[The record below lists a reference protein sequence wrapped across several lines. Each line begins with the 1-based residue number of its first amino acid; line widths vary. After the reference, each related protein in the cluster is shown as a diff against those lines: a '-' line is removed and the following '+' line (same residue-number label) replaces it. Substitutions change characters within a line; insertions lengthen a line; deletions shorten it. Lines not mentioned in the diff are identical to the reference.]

1 MTKMSQGVDK
11 SGVLWYNKGIKSK
24 GVGSMLTVEKFI
36 VLDVEG
42 MSGKR
47 PYNVGYIIA
56 DRHGRIYAKHSFA
69 FPAAIWENIAESLRI
84 GQAIEMTKKN
94 IQEILLDADKPVRKR
109 KYKSMTSGEFT
120 KLFTKEIRKHKI
132 KRVFAY
138 NVSFDKN
145 AIFNLIGADAF
156 DALGVE
162 WCDIIG
168 GILPR
173 LLTEKY
179 IRYCLTNG
187 FLSKTGIASYKAEV
201 VYRYL
206 TGLLDFEEEH
216 TGLADVLIEYFIL
229 LSAFK
234 SHKKLNF
241 NPVCAWAVLK
251 RFMREH
257 NLSAE

>member
-1 MTKMSQGVDK
+1 MTKMPQGVDFF
-11 SGVLWYNKGIKSK
+11 GVLWYNKGIKSK
-24 GVGSMLTVEKFI
+24 GVGSMPTVEKFI

-94 IQEILLDADKPVRKR
+94 IQEILLDADKPARKR
-109 KYKSMTSGEFT
+109 KYKTMTSGEFT

-132 KRVFAY
+132 KRIFAY

-145 AIFNLIGADAF
+145 AIFNLIDADAF

-162 WCDIIG
+162 WCDIISG
-168 GILPR
+168 LLPR
-173 LLTEKY
+173 FLTE
-179 IRYCLTNG
+179 RYVKFCLTNDY
-187 FLSKTGIASYKAEV
+187 LSKTGIASYKAEIA
-201 VYRYL
+201 YRYFFGDL
-206 TGLLDFEEEH
+206 NFVEEH
-216 TGLADVLIEYFIL
+216 TGLADTLIEYAL
-229 LSAFK
+229 LLIAFK
-234 SHKKLNF
+234 SHKKLDF
-241 NPVCAWAVLK
+241 TPVCVWAK
-251 RFMREH
+251 IKAFMKEH
-257 NLSAE
+257 NLSAV

>member
-1 MTKMSQGVDK
+1 MAT
-11 SGVLWYNKGIKSK
+11 
-24 GVGSMLTVEKFI
+24 EKFI

-42 MSGKR
+42 MQGKR

-56 DRHGRIYAKHSFA
+56 DRYGKIYAKHSFA

-132 KRVFAY
+132 KRIFAY
-138 NVSFDKN
+138 NVSFDKR

-162 WCDIIG
+162 WCDIIS

-241 NPVCAWAVLK
+241 NPVCAWAALK
-251 RFMREH
+251 RFMQEH
-257 NLSAE
+257 DLSAE